1 MGHSC
6 QPSLRRRFAAAWAAH
21 RAGRPAPPHSS
32 ACTLAVRANIPTCPP
47 TGTPLNSRRSA
58 HGRLQAQPA
67 LRRRRCCN
75 GPGRGRERL
84 AFGRLLSKA
93 RLQRRAPG
101 TVASL
106 GVRPHIFGWDVAQGV
121 ICPSARAHQQEEPRT
136 LQVRQARPMVQHRLL
151 FTQATL
157 SPFAHVIA
165 VSEWDSYRAVKP
177 RSGRGRSLRQTSSP
191 SSATLHGAGPP
202 AVL

>member
-1 MGHSC
+1 MGRAQGRSA
-6 QPSLRRRFAAAWAAH
+6 SAAALQCLYTCRTCQYPNVSAHRHPTKQPAKCAWQTAGPAGPASPALLQRPRPRTREARLRPFALQGTPAASRARHGRVPRRTAAH
-21 RAGRPAPPHSS
+21 LRVGCCA
-32 ACTLAVRANIPTCPP
+32 
-47 TGTPLNSRRSA
+47 RR
-58 HGRLQAQPA
+58 
-67 LRRRRCCN
+67 
-75 GPGRGRERL
+75 
-84 AFGRLLSKA
+84 
-93 RLQRRAPG
+93 
-101 TVASL
+101 
-106 GVRPHIFGWDVAQGV
+106 V